1 MLGWLMRLS
10 STPRLLPVVVM
21 ETIVFLSA
29 RILRE
34 ELFERPALFCGGR
47 IGVWC
52 YTPPQHTHKH
62 TYSIKDWID
71 WNCLSQFYCLNHQY
85 VSVDGEVLTL
95 AVLVL
100 TERGG
105 RLAELVE

>member
-1 MLGWLMRLS
+1 MYDEQVEAMDVLGWLMRLS

-62 TYSIKDWID
+62 TYSIKD
-71 WNCLSQFYCLNHQY
+71 L
-85 VSVDGEVLTL
+85 
-95 AVLVL
+95 
-100 TERGG
+100 
-105 RLAELVE
+105 ELLKSIFTV